1 MNVQL
6 AFPEVV
12 ARDDVGAAADGQLDK
27 PETLL
32 RIRLA
37 TTTRHSIGHTVIETK
52 THVSVLEY
60 NPSCT
65 TYEA

>member
-6 AFPEVV
+6 ALPEVV

-37 TTTRHSIGHTVIETK
+37 TTRHSIGHTVIATK

-65 TYEA
+65 AYEA

>member
-6 AFPEVV
+6 ALPEVV

-37 TTTRHSIGHTVIETK
+37 TTTRHTVHGT
-52 THVSVLEY
+52 V
-60 NPSCT
+60 
-65 TYEA
+65 